1 MVNGN
6 VIPGPDDAF
15 IIHCP
20 PDATLLPLR
29 SRGKSHK
36 VAIDTMEEIVP
47 RLFEIGYRRRAW
59 LRRFLHYG
67 SRQSLTQPMHP
78 IDKQRK
84 VRLTTA

>member
-6 VIPGPDDAF
+6 VSPGPDDAF

-36 VAIDTMEEIVP
+36 VTIDTMEEIVP
-47 RLFEIGYRRRAW
+47 CLFEIGYRRRPW
-59 LRRFLHYG
+59 LRRLPHYG
-67 SRQSLTQPMHP
+67 LR
-78 IDKQRK
+78 
-84 VRLTTA
+84 